1 MNYLLIGYLLVGGSS
16 FCIFKILN
24 RCVIIDKSKFIN
36 IENKIRMDEREKVLN
51 ELKIGGE

>member
-1 MNYLLIGYLLVGGSS
+1 
-16 FCIFKILN
+16 
-24 RCVIIDKSKFIN
+24 VIEQLTVIDKSKFIN